1 MISSKHTDY
10 ITSIPSATNN
20 NEDGTAQESDF
31 IRSREIF
38 TTPVQETCCF
48 ATTELVC

>member
-10 ITSIPSATNN
+10 ITIIPSATNI
-20 NEDGTAQESDF
+20 NEDGTAKESDF

-38 TTPVQETCCF
+38 TTPVQETSCF
-48 ATTELVC
+48 VTNELVC